1 MIIFWMLYT
10 LFFCIPFPIFIYM
23 TSIENPLEPKNSL
36 ETSHIYLG
44 ISLVIWLYVLVFFI
58 YSLFIETIKSKN
70 RINTIMERG
79 IPRDAKVI
87 DYKLMKYSAKS
98 NTNFIQIVLAFAN
111 LRNVQI
117 EHVMFFNDIKP
128 EEKRFEAGKTVKV
141 LLNPNPLQ
149 EPYFILK
156 IQKTK
161 YNKIGMTLRVI
172 FMLFLLTYI
181 PALYYYFY
189 TTESFNFGW
198 RFLTFMHP
206 IIFSGIMFLAIILVY
221 QLIIK
226 SVFFKN
232 KNERILF
239 AGRNAQADI
248 ISVSQTGLIING
260 QPEVLFQV
268 SFKDFKG
275 KAHIAT
281 YRKVIYL
288 LDIASVPKHRKI
300 EVMYDE
306 NNPGKIII
314 PKVSAESSTI
324 VT

>member
-1 MIIFWMLYT
+1 
-10 LFFCIPFPIFIYM
+10 M
-23 TSIENPLEPKNSL
+23 TSIENPLEPRNSL
-36 ETSHIYLG
+36 ETSYIYLG
-44 ISLVIWLYVLVFFI
+44 ISLLIWLYVIGFFI
-58 YSLFIETIKSKN
+58 YSLFIETIQSKN
-70 RINTIMERG
+70 IIRRIAGNG
-79 IPRDAKVI
+79 ILREAKVI

-98 NTNFIQIVLAFAN
+98 NTNFVQIVLAFAN
-111 LRNVQI
+111 LRNVEI
-117 EHVMFFNDIKP
+117 EHVMFFNDTKP
-128 EEKRFEAGKTVKV
+128 QEKRFETGKTVQI

-149 EPYFILK
+149 EPYFILQE
-156 IQKTK
+156 QKTK
-161 YNKIGMTLRVI
+161 FNTVGMTIRVV
-172 FMLFLLTYI
+172 FMMFLLTYI
-181 PALYYYFY
+181 PSLYYYFY
-189 TTESFNFGW
+189 TTESFDFGW

-226 SVFFKN
+226 RVFFKN

-260 QPEVLFQV
+260 QPQVIFQV

-275 KAHIAT
+275 KDHIAT

-288 LDIASVPKHRKI
+288 LDIASVPKNGKI

-306 NNPGKIII
+306 SNPGKIII
-314 PKVSAESSTI
+314 PKVAASNI
-324 VT
+324 